1 MLTPTTCASSPRCT
15 IAASNPIGT
24 PEVQADRMRPVASQ
38 RMLRRRSP
46 RAGVSWTMLIF
57 VLIVLGAGAGATWYY
72 LKPEETNQAT
82 PFEYVVRRATFVY
95 ETSERG
101 ELESSRNVEV
111 RCQVKGSSTAI
122 LELIPEGT
130 FVQKGDVLAKLDD
143 SALQAQLQQ
152 QQIVCNTSQAA
163 VTQARNVY
171 ETALIARLEYLE
183 GTFKQEEQLILN
195 EMLVAEENLRRAMQF
210 AKYSRRLAS
219 KGYLSPLQLDAD
231 EFAVDKARNEM
242 ETAQTKLRVLRDFN
256 KEKMLKQLES
266 DIKIAK
272 ANYDSALKTYEL
284 DLAKLED
291 IKEQLASCVVRAPTS
306 GEVVYA
312 NDRSR
317 RSDEPDIIEGALVRE
332 RQVMFRLPDTRYM
345 QVKTK
350 VNESRVA
357 LVKDGMPAKIRLDSS
372 WGQELEGRVVR
383 VDSYPIPTRWSAS
396 SVKDYACYVEVLN
409 PPDNVRPGLAA
420 QVTILLEQQP
430 DALLVP
436 VQAVYPHGK
445 QHYCVV
451 SANGRR
457 EVRRVEIGSSNEKFV
472 VIRNGISEGEVV
484 LQNPDKFINI
494 RDLPDV
500 RRDEALVDNR
510 WGTLPGSD
518 GQMVSPASSPGA
530 SRPPAVA
537 DRPRGGFPGGENA
550 GGQRGAPE
558 RFSADRARAGNNAQA
573 QNGEAPMAVE
583 RTRPEGRVGNNET
596 GG

>member
-1 MLTPTTCASSPRCT
+1 MVLFA
-15 IAASNPIGT
+15 
-24 PEVQADRMRPVASQ
+24 
-38 RMLRRRSP
+38 
-46 RAGVSWTMLIF
+46 
-57 VLIVLGAGAGATWYY
+57 LIVVGAGAGAAWYY
-72 LKPEETNQAT
+72 LKPGEVEEAT
-82 PFEYVVRRATFVY
+82 PFEYVVRRTTFVY

-111 RCQVKGSSTAI
+111 RCQVKGSATAI
-122 LELIPEGT
+122 LEIIPEGT
-130 FVQKGDVLAKLDD
+130 YVQQGDVLAKLDD
-143 SALQAQLQQ
+143 SALQAELQQ

-284 DLAKLED
+284 DVAKLQD
-291 IKEQLASCVVRAPTS
+291 IQQQIENCLVRAPTP

-312 NDRSR
+312 NDRGR

-332 RQVMFRLPDTRYM
+332 RQVMFRLPDTTHM

-357 LVKDGMPAKIRLDSS
+357 LVREGMPARIRLDSS
-372 WGQELEGRVVR
+372 WGDVLNGRVVR
-383 VDSYPIPTRWSAS
+383 VDSYPIPTRWSS
-396 SVKDYACYVEVLN
+396 SNVKDYACYVEVLD
-409 PPDNVRPGLAA
+409 PPNNMRPGLAA
-420 QVTILLEQQP
+420 QVTILLEQQD

-457 EVRRVEIGSSNEKFV
+457 EVRRVELGSSNEKFV
-472 VIRNGISEGEVV
+472 VIREGISEGEVV
-484 LQNPDKFINI
+484 LQNPDKFIDTQ
-494 RDLPDV
+494 DLPDV
-500 RRDEALVDNR
+500 RRDEAIVQNR
-510 WGTLPGSD
+510 WSPLPDGQAPRVSSASAPGRPLGSD
-518 GQMVSPASSPGA
+518 QQGGHN
-530 SRPPAVA
+530 PPAA
-537 DRPRGGFPGGENA
+537 NPPAANT
-550 GGQRGAPE
+550 
-558 RFSADRARAGNNAQA
+558 AQA
-573 QNGEAPMAVE
+573 QESRGGIQRSQPD
-583 RTRPEGRVGNNET
+583 TRVGNET

>member
-1 MLTPTTCASSPRCT
+1 MLTPTTCASSQRCT
-15 IAASNPIGT
+15 IAASNPSGT
-24 PEVQADRMRPVASQ
+24 SEVQVVRTRPAFRQ
-38 RMLRRRSP
+38 RGLRRRSH
-46 RAGVSWTMLIF
+46 RAGVSWTMLVF
-57 VLIVLGAGAGATWYY
+57 VLIVLGAGAGAAWYY
-72 LKPEETNQAT
+72 MKPQETNQAT

-130 FVQKGDVLAKLDD
+130 FVQQGDVLAKLDD
-143 SALQAQLQQ
+143 SALQAELQQ

-291 IKEQLASCVVRAPTS
+291 IKQQLASCVVLAPTS

-383 VDSYPIPTRWSAS
+383 VDSYPLPTRWSAS
-396 SVKDYACYVEVLN
+396 NVKDYACYVEVKN
-409 PPDNVRPGLAA
+409 PPENVRPGLAA

-472 VIRNGISEGEVV
+472 VIRNGISEGEIV

-500 RRDEALVDNR
+500 RRDEALVDGR
-510 WGTLPGSD
+510 WGTLPGS
-518 GQMVSPASSPGA
+518 GGEQVSPASAPSPQ
-530 SRPPAVA
+530 RPPAVA
-537 DRPRGGFPGGENA
+537 DRPRGGLSGGPTPGGERL
-550 GGQRGAPE
+550 G
-558 RFSADRARAGNNAQA
+558 ADRARAGSNAQA
-573 QNGEAPMAVE
+573 QNSEGPMAVE
-583 RTRPEGRVGNNET
+583 RTRPEARVGNNET